1 MASVEILNSKGES
14 QGKMELDNQLF
25 GVKIKP
31 SLVHQAVVTQEA
43 NSRVA
48 IAHTKT
54 RSEVAGTGKK
64 PWKQKGTGRA
74 RHGSRRS
81 PIWVGGGITFGPR
94 NDRNFSLKM
103 NKTARKKA
111 LAMVLS
117 DKVANE
123 KLVVVDSLIIEGG
136 KTKVLSAFL
145 KQLPVAGKRT
155 LLISEPE
162 NKTIAKAVKNMKGAE
177 SLPANCL
184 NVVDLLR
191 FDRVVM
197 TVPAIELVQKLYK
210 IKK

>member
-1 MASVEILNSKGES
+1 MASVEMYNIKGEL
-14 QGKMELDNQLF
+14 QGQLKLDDKLF
-25 GVKIKP
+25 GVKIRP

-54 RSEVAGTGKK
+54 RAEVAGTGKK

-81 PIWVGGGITFGPR
+81 PIWIGGGITFGPR

-103 NKTARKKA
+103 NKSARRTA

-117 DKVANE
+117 DKVASG
-123 KLVVVDSLIIEGG
+123 SLIVLEALAIEDG
-136 KTKVLSAFL
+136 KTRSLSTVLRKLPL
-145 KQLPVAGKRT
+145 KAKNTLVITEPANKGVARA
-155 LLISEPE
+155 
-162 NKTIAKAVKNMKGAE
+162 AKNARGVE
-177 SLPANCL
+177 TLPANCL

-191 FDRVVM
+191 FDQVVI
-197 TVPAIELVQKLYK
+197 TLPALDVIMALYK
-210 IKK
+210 R